1 MKITTFKSVVQ
12 TNVVKLV
19 PNR

>member
-1 MKITTFKSVVQ
+1 L

-19 PNR
+19 PHCP